1 MTKCISCGHSRHDLQ
16 LNCPKCGSFYSKIF
30 DDFSM
35 DEVKVKTHFEQPKH
49 RLIAIGTVIF
59 LVIVVIFL

>member
-1 MTKCISCGHSRHDLQ
+1 
-16 LNCPKCGSFYSKIF
+16 
-30 DDFSM
+30 M
-35 DEVKVKTHFEQPKH
+35 DEVIKPKKTTPLAKIQIHLEQPKH